1 MHPDRKLWNNS
12 TVIAASVRAAVLI
25 GAMETPELLAER
37 FDLTGGVWL
46 SIVAPGQRQTARG
59 WR

>member
-1 MHPDRKLWNNS
+1 
-12 TVIAASVRAAVLI
+12 VLI
-25 GAMETPELLAER
+25 GAMATPELLAER